1 MKNHMLILTKEERQC
16 LYKAPVYVSLL
27 GAIENGEITSNE
39 IKEATIL
46 VHYRTFTSEPILRE
60 YYKKVDENFLT
71 NFNKEKL
78 TLPKNEA
85 QAKEILHKKIEEVNT
100 ILTKVKSKFSNEL
113 KKSLYSL
120 AKHIAN
126 ADNNWTQ
133 TISILVDPFIE
144 TPDLNISEDLFKEAE

>member
-27 GAIENGEITSNE
+27 GALENGEITSNE

-46 VHYRTFTSEPILRE
+46 VHYRTFTSNSILHE
-60 YYKKVDENFLT
+60 YYKKVEQLFIN
-71 NFNKEKL
+71 NIQKEKIM
-78 TLPKNEA
+78 LPSNEI
-85 QAKEILHKKIEEVNT
+85 QAKEILHKKLDEVNT

-120 AKHIAN
+120 ANHITN
-126 ADNNWTQ
+126 TDSNWTQ
-133 TISILVDPFIE
+133 AISILVNPFID
-144 TPDLNISEDLFKEAE
+144 TPDLHISEDLFKKIE